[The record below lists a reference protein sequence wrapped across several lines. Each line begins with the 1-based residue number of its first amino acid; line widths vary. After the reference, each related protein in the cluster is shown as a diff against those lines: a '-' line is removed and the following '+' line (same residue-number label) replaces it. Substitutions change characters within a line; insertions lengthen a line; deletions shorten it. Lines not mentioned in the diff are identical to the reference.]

1 MHFVETM
8 RGELTGG
15 SGQHPIAFHVRAE
28 RQRGGVFA
36 LRGVMHAGP
45 WASETTASG
54 TVTLSVWPSRIAYD
68 VAFTAADG
76 RRLRLVG
83 AKHPTP
89 RRPVHSMSWLA
100 VELRD
105 EGDAVLAH
113 GWLTFDL
120 LDLPS
125 FVASWLPVPSRAE
138 RRLEARHQAV
148 VRAALETGS

>member
-1 MHFVETM
+1 MRFVETM
-8 RGELTGG
+8 RGEL
-15 SGQHPIAFHVRAE
+15 SGPHGAHPVAFHVRAE
-28 RQRGGVFA
+28 RQQRGTFA

-54 TVTLSVWPSRIAYD
+54 SLTLSLWPARIAYE

-89 RRPVHSMSWLA
+89 RRPVHSMSWLG

-105 EGDAVLAH
+105 ERDAVLAT
-113 GWLTFDL
+113 GWLAFDL

-148 VRAALETGS
+148 VRAALESGA